1 MTVFGTGVEIDTDFD
16 LSVSEITGSLKL
28 DSGIDVIER
37 DVAFTLARSG
47 GRFRGGP
54 TDVALETGVETAV
67 RQVLSRD
74 PRIITVQNVTVNS
87 QPSAK
92 TIAVDV
98 TVTTASEETEAL
110 LIEIP
115 Q

>member
-1 MTVFGTGVEIDTDFD
+1 MSIFGIGVELDTDFD

-28 DSGIDVIER
+28 DSGTAVIER

-47 GRFRGGP
+47 ARFRGDL
-54 TDVALETGVETAV
+54 TNVTSETGVETAV
-67 RQVLSRD
+67 RQVLGRD
-74 PRIITVQNVTVNS
+74 PRITTVQSVTVDS
-87 QPSAK
+87 QPGAK
-92 TIAVDV
+92 TIAVSV
-98 TVTTASEETEAL
+98 TVTTATEETEAL